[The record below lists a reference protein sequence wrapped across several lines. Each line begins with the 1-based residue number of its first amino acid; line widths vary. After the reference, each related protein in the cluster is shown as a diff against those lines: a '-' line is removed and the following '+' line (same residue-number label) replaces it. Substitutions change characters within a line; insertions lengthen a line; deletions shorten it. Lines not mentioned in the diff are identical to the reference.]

1 MIHVEALV
9 LQHAGRWIPV
19 GGDGTWVD
27 GRGRPSLLRPLSV
40 PLHVPM
46 LRPFPFASTLIKA
59 STPCWFLTETKEVG
73 LAGLAGAGRPRT
85 WPKKFQFFFV
95 KFSDA
100 KLSNLKHGLVE
111 IRNMIKQVGKKIM
124 QREN

>member
-1 MIHVEALV
+1 MGGWQRPAVPVEAAR
-9 LQHAGRWIPV
+9 HAPARSHAP
-19 GGDGTWVD
+19 
-27 GRGRPSLLRPLSV
+27 
-40 PLHVPM
+40 
-46 LRPFPFASTLIKA
+46 PFPFASTLIKA

-73 LAGLAGAGRPRT
+73 LAGVAGAGRPRT
-85 WPKKFQFFFV
+85 WPKKFRNFFV

-100 KLSNLKHGLVE
+100 KLSNFKHGLVE